1 MERTFQWTERDNK
14 HSPTLK
20 KKHKYVNN
28 VISDNKHNEKNKIGT
43 GSKATGYLCWR
54 EVVL

>member
-1 MERTFQWTERDNK
+1 MERTFQWRERDNK